1 MHEPGVA
8 LTDYLLCLETG
19 AFAFLLARH
28 PAPTAARRVVALI
41 FSCLTASSLLGGSYH
56 GFFPGKTA
64 TSGGWALWAATML
77 VLGLAASLTWVL
89 FALLC
94 SPRLL
99 RPVLGLAAA
108 LFAAY
113 AFVVLRV
120 DHRFLVSAIYST
132 PPILAVLSLM
142 ALRSLRGRSPQ
153 ARLAAAAILLMILAS
168 ILQQLHVG
176 LDPVWFNHNAL
187 YHLLEGTAMA
197 LLFVAARRAPASAL

>member
-1 MHEPGVA
+1 MGGCLSA
-8 LTDYLLCLETG
+8 L
-19 AFAFLLARH
+19 FR
-28 PAPTAARRVVALI
+28 
-41 FSCLTASSLLGGSYH
+41 SLRL
-56 GFFPGKTA
+56 PRPLRA
-64 TSGGWALWAATML
+64 
-77 VLGLAASLTWVL
+77 LAA
-89 FALLC
+89 
-94 SPRLL
+94 P
-99 RPVLGLAAA
+99 P
-108 LFAAY
+108 FAAY
-113 AFVVLRV
+113 AFVVLRWAN
-120 DHRFLVSAIYST
+120 RFLVSAIYST